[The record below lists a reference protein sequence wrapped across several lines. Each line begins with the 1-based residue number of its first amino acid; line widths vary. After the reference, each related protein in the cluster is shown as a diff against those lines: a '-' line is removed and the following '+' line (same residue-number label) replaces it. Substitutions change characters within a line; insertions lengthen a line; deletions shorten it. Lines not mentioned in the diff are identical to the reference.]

1 MKSCHQQCGESDQRL
16 PQCLSPGRTCSTLWA
31 ISFCA
36 CWRAALAALSC
47 CTSLSLDSLS
57 SVSSS
62 STLPSNCGNKRF
74 VTCQTCLMTWEP
86 GDTPGL
92 TCCAGWYLRQDYS
105 VTGMTIRRWGWV
117 RHGPVISVEPFAEK
131 ERRMYFQENKRD
143 GNLFLYIK
151 VLGNRRWSHWIKS
164 ESVVGREEGHTQ
176 VYTSHKSPLFTF
188 CLCKT

>member
-1 MKSCHQQCGESDQRL
+1 MCSNFWLVVYEVMSPTVRWVWSET
-16 PQCLSPGRTCSTLWA
+16 QCLSPGRTCSTLWA

-47 CTSLSLDSLS
+47 CRSLSLDSLS

-105 VTGMTIRRWGWV
+105 ETGMTIRWWGWV
-117 RHGPVISVEPFAEK
+117 RHGPVTQCWAVCG
-131 ERRMYFQENKRD
+131 ER
-143 GNLFLYIK
+143 
-151 VLGNRRWSHWIKS
+151 
-164 ESVVGREEGHTQ
+164 
-176 VYTSHKSPLFTF
+176 
-188 CLCKT
+188 KTDVFPGK